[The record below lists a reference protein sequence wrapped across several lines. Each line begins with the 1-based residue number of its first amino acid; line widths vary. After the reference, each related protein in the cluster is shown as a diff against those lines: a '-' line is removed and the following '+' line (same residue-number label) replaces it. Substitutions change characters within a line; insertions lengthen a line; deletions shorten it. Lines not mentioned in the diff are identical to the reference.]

1 MENKAMSSSAI
12 ATLVKMMES
21 LPETLQDK
29 VVEHLQEYILKS
41 NITVAVNPDGKLEI
55 PAEIEAQLKPG
66 DRYTVTVTADYIVFQ
81 KVAGFDWEE
90 LRRRRESLPPDPN
103 PMTKVKSGFDWEE
116 WERRVEAAN
125 PDPDELTMEEI
136 CELVREVRREKRF
149 LPFCNR

>member
-1 MENKAMSSSAI
+1 MEDKAMSSSAI
-12 ATLVKMMES
+12 ATLVKIMES
-21 LPETLQDK
+21 LPETLQDR

-41 NITVAVNPDGKLEI
+41 NITVPVNSDSKLEI

-66 DRYTVTVTADYIVFQ
+66 DRYTVTVTADNIVFQ

-103 PMTKVKSGFDWEE
+103 PMTMVTGFDWEE
-116 WERRVEAAN
+116 WERRIEAAS

-136 CELVREVRREKRF
+136 CELVREVRREKRSEIESHK
-149 LPFCNR
+149 